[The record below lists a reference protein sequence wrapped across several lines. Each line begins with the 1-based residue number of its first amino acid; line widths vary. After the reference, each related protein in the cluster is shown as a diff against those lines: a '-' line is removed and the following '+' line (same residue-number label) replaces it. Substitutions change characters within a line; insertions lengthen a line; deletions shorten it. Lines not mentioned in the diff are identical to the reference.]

1 MKLKNWV
8 GLLPFCAGI
17 FMSPYAM
24 SNVRTNYSA
33 QTEVSVSDVEVKKK
47 ELKEFRKKYKLPAPK
62 ANQREIDAA
71 LMQVQLWQLERDD
84 EKTVTGVS
92 PRTGYCQNGTCVGL
106 CC

>member
-47 ELKEFRKKYKLPAPK
+47 ELKEYLKTDSDIHCLLRKRIKGK
-62 ANQREIDAA
+62 
-71 LMQVQLWQLERDD
+71 
-84 EKTVTGVS
+84 
-92 PRTGYCQNGTCVGL
+92 
-106 CC
+106 